1 LALLL
6 CIGGVV
12 TLTLI
17 VGEIIEIIRYPVKSF
32 AGESLE
38 TCIIDTYGL
47 YGDRFCAFYD
57 ESKEGW
63 ESFFTARDIP
73 DMLAYKAKLVDA
85 GVSVTSPDGRT
96 FSWNEDLL
104 DEIQRY
110 SKRKMSMM
118 SFKEPHPEDP
128 DLMAVD
134 LASVQII
141 TDATLRKLEAIWG
154 NRLDKRR
161 FRANLVVSLDEST
174 INEGDWIGK
183 RLSVG
188 SAELQVDTFCER
200 CSMITIDP
208 DTLERDTSLL
218 MKVNSDMN
226 LNFGV
231 YASVKRTGQIH
242 NGDKLYLL
250 D

>member
-1 LALLL
+1 MKL
-6 CIGGVV
+6 
-12 TLTLI
+12 
-17 VGEIIEIIRYPVKSF
+17 VGEINEIYRYPIKSF

-38 TCIIDTYGL
+38 TCEIDTYGL
-47 YGDRFCAFYD
+47 YGDRYCAFYD
-57 ESKEGW
+57 ETKEGW

-73 DMLAYKAKLVDA
+73 NMLTYKTKLVDEV
-85 GVSVTSPDGRT
+85 VSITSPDGQT

-118 SFKEPHPEDP
+118 SYKAPNPENP
-128 DLMAVD
+128 ELMSVD
-134 LASVQII
+134 MASVLII

-154 NRLDKRR
+154 KRLDKRR
-161 FRANLVVSLDEST
+161 LRANLIVSLDENAF
-174 INEGDWIGK
+174 NESDWIGR

-188 SAELQVDTFCER
+188 SAELQIDIYCER

-218 MKVNSDMN
+218 MKVNEEMN
-226 LNFGV
+226 LNAGV
-231 YASVKRTGQIH
+231 YASVKRTGQIQV
-242 NGDKLYLL
+242 GDKVYLV